1 MRLTAST
8 FVTVVLTVSWY
19 VVTLI
24 LALTTCVAVLSVFHD
39 FRASTEIDI
48 PVSFAVNSQAL
59 HVSSSALGV
68 ERANIHN
75 VRGSL
80 TFPSPASA
88 PLITP
93 ALMAAVMMLVVALWA
108 LGQLRAVF
116 RTVRDGQPFVR
127 ANATR
132 IRRIG
137 FVVIIG
143 ELGRAA
149 VVFASNSYAMTH
161 FSAIGL
167 KFDAPP
173 DLHVFTIIHGLI
185 ILAIAEVFRA
195 GTQLYEDH
203 SLTI

>member
-1 MRLTAST
+1 MKITASSV
-8 FVTVVLTVSWY
+8 VTVLLTVAWY
-19 VVTLI
+19 VVALV

-48 PVSFAVNSQAL
+48 PVSFTVDSRAL
-59 HVSSSALGV
+59 LVSAPALGV
-68 ERANIHN
+68 ERAHIHN

-80 TFPSPASA
+80 IFPSPASA

-93 ALMAAVMMLVVALWA
+93 ALIAGVIMLGVALWA

-116 RTVRDGQPFVR
+116 RTVRDGRPFVQ
-127 ANATR
+127 ANAIR

-143 ELGRAA
+143 ELARAA
-149 VVFASNSYAMTH
+149 VVFTLNSYAMTH
-161 FSAIGL
+161 FSATGL
-167 KFDAPP
+167 QFDAPP
-173 DLHVFTIIHGLI
+173 DLHVFTIVHGLI
-185 ILAIAEVFRA
+185 ILAIAQVFRA
-195 GTQLYEDH
+195 GTQLYEDQ